1 MMPASRE
8 ITFNQAIDESLRD
21 EMRKNPRVFLMGE
34 DLGIG
39 TIRQTRPLFE
49 EFGPER
55 VRDTPISEAGF
66 IGAGVGAAITG
77 MKPVVELMCNDFFGV
92 AMDQIYNQAGKL
104 RYMLGG
110 SISIPFILRT
120 SYGAPGSA
128 AAHHSQSLYA
138 IFAHVPGLK
147 VVIPSTPYDGKGL
160 MTTALRESD
169 PVMFFEHVK
178 LFERRGPVPE
188 GEYTIPFGQAHTK
201 REGSDVTVV
210 AAGLMVHKALAA
222 AEKLKDKVD
231 VEVVDPRTIVPLD
244 SEAIIRSVKKT
255 NRLVIADEGYKRC
268 GFAAEVAA
276 IVAEEAI
283 DSLDGPIVRV
293 ATPNVPI
300 PFSPIL
306 EANVIPSEESIIRA
320 VTKLVPQ

>member
-1 MMPASRE
+1 
-8 ITFNQAIDESLRD
+8 
-21 EMRKNPRVFLMGE
+21 
-34 DLGIG
+34 
-39 TIRQTRPLFE
+39 
-49 EFGPER
+49 
-55 VRDTPISEAGF
+55 
-66 IGAGVGAAITG
+66 

-188 GEYTIPFGQAHTK
+188 GEYTIPFGQADTK

-231 VEVVDPRTIVPLD
+231 IEVVDPRTIVPLD

-283 DSLDGPIVRV
+283 DSLDGPVVRV

>member
-1 MMPASRE
+1 MPANRE
-8 ITFNQAIDESLRD
+8 ITFNQAIVESLAE
-21 EMRKNPRVFLMGE
+21 EMRKDPRVILMGE

-66 IGAGVGAAITG
+66 IGAGVGAAMTG
-77 MKPVVELMCNDFFGV
+77 MKPVVELMCYDFFGV

-147 VVIPSTPYDGKGL
+147 VAIPSTPYDGKGL
-160 MTTALRESD
+160 MTTALQESD

-188 GEYTIPFGQAHTK
+188 GVYAIPFGQADVK

-210 AAGLMVHKALAA
+210 ATGLMVHKALAA

-231 VEVVDPRTIVPLD
+231 IEVVDPRTIVPLD
-244 SEAIIRSVKKT
+244 SASIIRSVQKT
-255 NRLVIADEGYKRC
+255 NKLVVADEGYRRC

-283 DSLDGPIVRV
+283 DSLDAPIVRV

-300 PFSPIL
+300 PFSPVL
-306 EANVIPSEESIIRA
+306 DANVIPSEESIIKA
-320 VTKLVPQ
+320 VTKLVSQ

>member
-1 MMPASRE
+1 MTASRE

-110 SISIPFILRT
+110 SIAIPFILRT

-160 MTTALRESD
+160 MTTALQESD

-188 GEYTIPFGQAHTK
+188 GAYTIPFGQADTK
-201 REGSDVTVV
+201 REGADVTVV
-210 AAGLMVHKALAA
+210 ATGLMVHKALAA
-222 AEKLKDKVD
+222 AEKLKNKVD
-231 VEVVDPRTIVPLD
+231 IEIVDPRTIVPLD
-244 SEAIIRSVKKT
+244 SAAIIRSVKKT

-306 EANVIPSEESIIRA
+306 EANVIPSEESIISA

>member
-1 MMPASRE
+1 MSVKTRE
-8 ITFNQAIDESLRD
+8 ITFGQAVHESITD
-21 EMRKNPRVFLMGE
+21 QMRKDSRIILMGE
-34 DLGIG
+34 DIGIG
-39 TIRQTRPLFE
+39 TIRQTHPIFE

-77 MKPVVELMCNDFFGV
+77 MRPVVELMCNDFFGV

-110 SISIPFILRT
+110 SITIPIVIRT

-128 AAHHSQSLYA
+128 AGHHSQSLYA

-147 VVIPSTPYDGKGL
+147 VVIPSTPYDAKGL
-160 MTTALRESD
+160 MATALRESD

-178 LFERRGPVPE
+178 LFERRGQVPADA
-188 GEYTIPFGQAHTK
+188 YSIPFGEADIK

-210 AAGLMVHKALAA
+210 ATGLMIHKALSA
-222 AEKLKDKVD
+222 AEKLKDKAD
-231 VEVVDPRTIVPLD
+231 IEIVDPRTIVPLD
-244 SEAIIRSVKKT
+244 SASIIRSVKKT
-255 NRLVIADEGYKRC
+255 NKLIIADEGYKRC
-268 GFAAEVAA
+268 GFGAEVAA
-276 IVAEEAI
+276 IVAEQAI
-283 DSLDGPIVRV
+283 DSLDAPIVRV
-293 ATPNVPI
+293 ATPNVPV

-306 EANVIPSEESIIRA
+306 EGNVIPNEESIVKA
-320 VTKLVPQ
+320 VLKITSQ

>member
-1 MMPASRE
+1 MPANRE
-8 ITFNQAIDESLRD
+8 ITFNQAIVESLAE
-21 EMRKNPRVFLMGE
+21 EMRKDPRVILMGE

-66 IGAGVGAAITG
+66 IGAGVGAAMTG

-110 SISIPFILRT
+110 NITIPFILRT

-160 MTTALRESD
+160 MTTALREND
-169 PVMFFEHVK
+169 PVIFFEHVK

-188 GEYTIPFGQAHTK
+188 GAYTIQFGEADIK

-210 AAGLMVHKALAA
+210 ATGLMVHKALSV
-222 AEKLKDKVD
+222 AERLKGKVD
-231 VEVVDPRTIVPLD
+231 IEVVDPRTIVPLD
-244 SEAIIRSVKKT
+244 SASIIRSVKKT
-255 NRLVIADEGYKRC
+255 NKLVIADEGYRRC

-283 DSLDGPIVRV
+283 DSLDAPIMRV

-306 EANVIPSEESIIRA
+306 ESNVIPSEESITKAITK
-320 VTKLVPQ
+320 VTSQ

>member
-1 MMPASRE
+1 MTASRE

-34 DLGIG
+34 DLSVG

-110 SISIPFILRT
+110 SITIPFILRT

-160 MTTALRESD
+160 MTTALQESD

-188 GEYTIPFGQAHTK
+188 GAYTIPFGQADTK

-210 AAGLMVHKALAA
+210 ATGLMVHKALAA
-222 AEKLKDKVD
+222 AEKLKNKADI
-231 VEVVDPRTIVPLD
+231 EIVDPRTIVPLD
-244 SEAIIRSVKKT
+244 SAAIIRSVKKT

-306 EANVIPSEESIIRA
+306 EANVIPSEESIISA

>member
-1 MMPASRE
+1 MPAIRE
-8 ITFNQAIDESLRD
+8 ITFNQAVDEALRE
-21 EMRKNPRVFLMGE
+21 EMRKNPRVILMGE
-34 DLGIG
+34 DVGIG

-55 VRDTPISEAGF
+55 VRDTPISEAAF
-66 IGAGVGAAITG
+66 IGTGVGAAMTG

-110 SISIPFILRT
+110 SITIPFILRT

-147 VVIPSTPYDGKGL
+147 VAVPSTPYDGKGL
-160 MTTALRESD
+160 MATALQESD

-188 GEYTIPFGQAHTK
+188 GPYAIPFGNADVK

-210 AAGLMVHKALAA
+210 AIGLMVHKTMAV
-222 AEKLKDKVD
+222 AEKLKDQVNI
-231 VEVVDPRTIVPLD
+231 EVIDPRTIVPLD
-244 SEAIIRSVKKT
+244 SDAIIRSVKKT
-255 NRLVIADEGYKRC
+255 NKLVIVDEGYKRC

-283 DSLDGPIVRV
+283 DSLDAPIVRV
-293 ATPNVPI
+293 TTPNVPI

-306 EANVIPSEESIIRA
+306 EGRVIPSEESILRA
-320 VTKLVPQ
+320 VTTVIQQ

>member
-1 MMPASRE
+1 
-8 ITFNQAIDESLRD
+8 
-21 EMRKNPRVFLMGE
+21 
-34 DLGIG
+34 
-39 TIRQTRPLFE
+39 
-49 EFGPER
+49 
-55 VRDTPISEAGF
+55 
-66 IGAGVGAAITG
+66 

-147 VVIPSTPYDGKGL
+147 VAIPSTPYDGKGL
-160 MTTALRESD
+160 MSTALQESD
-169 PVMFFEHVK
+169 PVIFFEHVK

-188 GEYTIPFGQAHTK
+188 GVYTIPFGQADVK
-201 REGSDVTVV
+201 RDGSDVTVV
-210 AAGLMVHKALAA
+210 ATGLMVHKALVA
-222 AEKLKDKVD
+222 AERLKDKVSI
-231 VEVVDPRTIVPLD
+231 EVVDPRTIVPLD
-244 SEAIIRSVKKT
+244 STSIIKSVMKT
-255 NRLVIADEGYKRC
+255 NKLVVADEGYRRC

-283 DSLDGPIVRV
+283 DSLDAPIVRV

-300 PFSPIL
+300 PFSPVL
-306 EANVIPSEESIIRA
+306 EGSVIPSEESIIKA
-320 VTKLVPQ
+320 VTKVVSK

>member
-1 MMPASRE
+1 MPATRE

-188 GEYTIPFGQAHTK
+188 GEYTIPFGHADTK

-210 AAGLMVHKALAA
+210 AAGLMVQKALAA

-231 VEVVDPRTIVPLD
+231 IEVVDPRTIVPLD

>member
-1 MMPASRE
+1 MPTSRE
-8 ITFNQAIDESLRD
+8 ITFNQAVDEALRD

-110 SISIPFILRT
+110 SITIPFVLRT

-147 VVIPSTPYDGKGL
+147 VAIPSTPYDGKGL
-160 MTTALRESD
+160 MTTALQESD

-188 GEYTIPFGQAHTK
+188 GTYAIPFGQADTK

-210 AAGLMVHKALAA
+210 ATGLMVHKALAV

-231 VEVVDPRTIVPLD
+231 IEIVDPRTIVPLD
-244 SEAIIRSVKKT
+244 SATIIRSVKKT

-283 DSLDGPIVRV
+283 ESLDGPIVRV

-320 VTKLVPQ
+320 VTKLAPR

>member
-1 MMPASRE
+1 MPATRE

-92 AMDQIYNQAGKL
+92 AMYQIYNQAGKL

-188 GEYTIPFGQAHTK
+188 GEYTIPFGQADTK

-231 VEVVDPRTIVPLD
+231 IEVVDPRTIVPLD
-244 SEAIIRSVKKT
+244 SDAIIRSVKKT

-320 VTKLVPQ
+320 ITKLVPQ

>member
-1 MMPASRE
+1 M
-8 ITFNQAIDESLRD
+8 ITFNQAIDEALRE
-21 EMRKNPRVFLMGE
+21 EMRKNPRVILMGE

-147 VVIPSTPYDGKGL
+147 VAIPSTPYDGKGL
-160 MTTALRESD
+160 MSTALQESD
-169 PVMFFEHVK
+169 PVIFFEHVK

-188 GEYTIPFGQAHTK
+188 GVYTIPFGQADVK
-201 REGSDVTVV
+201 RDGSDVTVV
-210 AAGLMVHKALAA
+210 ATGLMVHKALVA
-222 AEKLKDKVD
+222 AERLKDKVSI
-231 VEVVDPRTIVPLD
+231 EVVDPRTIVPLD
-244 SEAIIRSVKKT
+244 STSIIKSVMKT
-255 NRLVIADEGYKRC
+255 NKLVVADEGYRRC

-283 DSLDGPIVRV
+283 DSLDAPIVRV

-300 PFSPIL
+300 PFSPVL
-306 EANVIPSEESIIRA
+306 EGSVIPSEESIIKA
-320 VTKLVPQ
+320 VTKVVSK